1 MAAYR
6 WAEFK
11 TIVTAR
17 NSAIAAGGTY
27 RHVRQQQGLKLTLI
41 RAVNR
46 KSAFPVDKLILLT
59 LKSPSLARPQV
70 SARVCDRISEP
81 IGQHC

>member
-17 NSAIAAGGTY
+17 NSAKAADGTSENSGCY
-27 RHVRQQQGLKLTLI
+27 ESQNG
-41 RAVNR
+41 
-46 KSAFPVDKLILLT
+46 
-59 LKSPSLARPQV
+59 SLPFQV
-70 SARVCDRISEP
+70 LRSQVYNAKERLNK
-81 IGQHC
+81 